1 MRPRWDGWLGHVAVA
16 LAYAV
21 SYMLLRSMSVSHWN
35 LPAGLRVA
43 CLLLVPYRYWP
54 ALIVGETI
62 PVTYLGWSNQQ
73 DFGWI
78 WASLMSIPP
87 ILFSAPAFA
96 WCRRRMPL
104 FHADG
109 RVNMAMA
116 LSTILVG
123 ALVTALASCATLAT
137 MQMPHGQ
144 HAPAVTARIL
154 LGYFLGGFM
163 GALTL
168 APAAMALR
176 LWLPGI
182 KTPAAWLAALRGR
195 FVTDCALGVVPPL
208 LLLMWLAF
216 VGNAET
222 MQVCRIAMFLPVA
235 WMTLRHGWPGAAAA
249 GTLASV
255 AVQLTETV
263 VRDPSVIQAQTLI
276 AFAISTLLLLGSRL
290 VPRVETAQHD
300 ASDAGDALRGFELAQ
315 QGLYQEELRLRQ
327 TAEALERIGVS
338 MRDSQKRLLD
348 RLRPVL
354 PDNLEHMYS
363 RHAAITQ
370 HEMHRLADALY
381 PRTWRE
387 RGVPATFRDGPLL
400 RAASLVGATYEC
412 DLAGSAL
419 ELLAPD
425 VHMMLYRLACET
437 MVYVLAREPVRR
449 IRLQIRGGQ
458 TQGRGWVVMRM
469 TCARAV
475 PAHRGKPALEW
486 KQVVSLLGTNG
497 QGMSS
502 IRDRAQ
508 IYGGTVHQRDTQD
521 QLCVSL
527 LLHDA
532 LRAAPFT
539 SPVMSF
545 QQVASA

>member
-1 MRPRWDGWLGHVAVA
+1 MRLRSDGWMGHVAVA
-16 LAYAV
+16 LAYAA

-54 ALIVGETI
+54 ALIVGEAL

-73 DFGWI
+73 DFGWV

-109 RVNMAMA
+109 RVNMAMV

-123 ALVTALASCATLAT
+123 ALVTALASTATLAT

-144 HAPAVTARIL
+144 QAPAVTARIV

-168 APAAMALR
+168 APAALALR
-176 LWLPGI
+176 PWLARLR
-182 KTPAAWLAALRGR
+182 TPVAWLAALRGR
-195 FVTDCALGVVPPL
+195 FFSDVALGVVPPL
-208 LLLMWLAF
+208 LLLTWLAS

-290 VPRVETAQHD
+290 APHAAGQRDTHD
-300 ASDAGDALRGFELAQ
+300 GGDALRGFELAQ

-327 TAEALERIGVS
+327 TAEALERIGLS

-354 PDNLEHMYS
+354 PDNLEHMYA
-363 RHAAITQ
+363 RHVAITQ

-387 RGVPATFRDGPLL
+387 RGVPATFQDGPLL
-400 RAASLVGATYEC
+400 RAAALVGATYEC
-412 DLAGSAL
+412 DLAGREL
-419 ELLAPD
+419 EQLAPD
-425 VHMMLYRLACET
+425 VHMMLYRLACEV

-449 IRLQIRGGQ
+449 IHLQIRGGQ
-458 TQGRGWVVMRM
+458 THGRRWVVMRM
-469 TCARAV
+469 TCARAAQ
-475 PAHRGKPALEW
+475 AHRDRPAPEW

-497 QGMSS
+497 QGMPSVH
-502 IRDRAQ
+502 DRAQ
-508 IYGGTVHQRDTQD
+508 IYGGIVHERDTHD
-521 QLCVSL
+521 QLGVSL

-532 LRAAPFT
+532 LRAAPLV
-539 SPVMSF
+539 SPVISF
-545 QQVASA
+545 HQAASA